1 MVQLQYII
9 QVMQSQIQICAQKP
23 LLPHHLIKNSPQV
36 GKEYDGV
43 VYKYS
48 DVISVNTISSVDLV
62 DIDITPVDGNGLLI
76 NR

>member
-1 MVQLQYII
+1 MT
-9 QVMQSQIQICAQKP
+9 
-23 LLPHHLIKNSPQV
+23 NSPQV